1 MIADRVLRRIAR
13 ERNLRLDLIEK
24 DYALGWMING
34 ITASSLRNKLI
45 FKGGTALS
53 KVYFPFNWRISED
66 LDFTLS
72 KNVPLEDVSTNLLDE
87 LPAIVEEASSGII
100 LNFKDKPFINPGFL
114 RARMQFTG
122 PISRNTIKI
131 EVTKESFIGEN
142 HTTDVPQIYD
152 YPEFSVLSYTLNNI
166 LAEKLRSM
174 IERTRIRDYYDS
186 WRLLK
191 TNAVDHDKVQE
202 LFIKK
207 CEAKK
212 IKYQNVNT
220 FFPDNLI
227 ETLEPHLD
235 TLTRLTVEPLP
246 PLSQII
252 DELRKNIEK
261 KLKKIDKTSTQQQ
274 NTE

>member
-1 MIADRVLRRIAR
+1 MDEMIADRVLRRIAR
-13 ERNLRLDLIEK
+13 ERKLRLDIIEK
-24 DYALGWMING
+24 DYALGWILNG
-34 ITASSLRNKLI
+34 ITASSSRNKLI

-72 KNVPLEDVSTNLLDE
+72 KNATLEDISTNLLDE
-87 LPAIVEEASSGII
+87 LPGIVEEASGGIT
-100 LNFKDKPFINPGFL
+100 LNFKDRPFINPGFL
-114 RARMQFTG
+114 RARAQFTG
-122 PISRNTIKI
+122 PISKNTIKI
-131 EVTKESFIGEN
+131 EVTKEKFIGEN
-142 HTTDVPQIYD
+142 DTIDVPRTYD

-191 TNAVDHDKVQE
+191 IDAVDDERVKE

-207 CEAKK
+207 CEAKN
-212 IKYQNVNT
+212 IKFQDVNT
-220 FFPDNLI
+220 FFPDNLM

-246 PLSQII
+246 PLRQII
-252 DELRKNIEK
+252 DELKKNLEK
-261 KLKKIDKTSTQQQ
+261 KF
-274 NTE
+274 

>member
-1 MIADRVLRRIAR
+1 MDEMIADRVLRRIAR
-13 ERNLRLDLIEK
+13 ERKLRLDIVEK
-24 DYALGWMING
+24 DYALGWILNG
-34 ITASSLRNKLI
+34 IAASSLRTKLI

-53 KVYFPFNWRISED
+53 KVYFPFDWRISED

-72 KNVPLEDVSTNLLDE
+72 KNAALEDISTNLLDE
-87 LPAIVEEASSGII
+87 LPGIVEEASGGMI
-100 LNFKDKPFINPGFL
+100 LNFKDRPFINPGFL
-114 RARMQFTG
+114 RARVQFTG
-122 PISRNTIKI
+122 PISKNTVKI
-131 EVTKESFIGEN
+131 EVTKEDFIGEID
-142 HTTDVPQIYD
+142 TIDVPQTYD

-191 TNAVDHDKVQE
+191 INAVDVERVKG

-207 CEAKK
+207 CEARD
-212 IKYQNVNT
+212 IIFRDVSM

-227 ETLEPHLD
+227 GTLEPYLG

-246 PLSQII
+246 PLRQMI
-252 DELRKNIEK
+252 DELRKNLERK
-261 KLKKIDKTSTQQQ
+261 F
-274 NTE
+274 E

>member
-1 MIADRVLRRIAR
+1 MDEMIADRILRRIAR
-13 ERNLRLDLIEK
+13 ERKLRLDLIEK
-24 DYALGWMING
+24 DYASGWILNG
-34 ITASSLRNKLI
+34 ITASSSRNKLI

-72 KNVPLEDVSTNLLDE
+72 KNAKLEDISTNLLDE
-87 LPAIVEEASSGII
+87 LPGIVEEASGGIT
-100 LNFKDKPFINPGFL
+100 LNFKDRPFINPGFL
-114 RARMQFTG
+114 RARAQFTG
-122 PISRNTIKI
+122 PISKNTIKI
-131 EVTKESFIGEN
+131 EVTKEKFIGEN
-142 HTTDVPQIYD
+142 DTIDVPRTYD

-191 TNAVDHDKVQE
+191 IDAVDDERVKE

-207 CEAKK
+207 CEAKN
-212 IKYQNVNT
+212 IKFQDVNT
-220 FFPDNLI
+220 FFPDNLM

-246 PLSQII
+246 PLRQII
-252 DELRKNIEK
+252 DELKKNLEK
-261 KLKKIDKTSTQQQ
+261 KF
-274 NTE
+274 